1 MYSMLVRGS
10 FGSSIVLI
18 RVKKCTAARC
28 AAAGKKNEIF
38 TVLFHIR
45 NSFMKSYHT

>member
-10 FGSSIVLI
+10 FGSSIV
-18 RVKKCTAARC
+18 RVKKCAAARC
-28 AAAGKKNEIF
+28 AAAEKKNEIF